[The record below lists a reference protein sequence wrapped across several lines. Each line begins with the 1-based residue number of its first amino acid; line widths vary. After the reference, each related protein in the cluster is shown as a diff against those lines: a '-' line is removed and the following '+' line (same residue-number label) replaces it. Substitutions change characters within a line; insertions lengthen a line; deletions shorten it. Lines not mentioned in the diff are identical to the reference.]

1 MSSFFDYMNNNQT
14 LKFLFD
20 FMEYGLNTDRL
31 NILLPHF
38 KSFEINNDVLTQE
51 HIHHVK
57 QVVMDNMVAHG
68 YSRRD
73 VMEIENTLSICGIA
87 AVSVQSE
94 AVLRN
99 DVDMSWAARYFD
111 YIKNINDEELQL
123 LWSKILVQEIKKRN
137 SYYKRTLDVFY
148 KADKFEID
156 WFFEITKYVF
166 DKSCVPEFILSDNK
180 FYPFNKF
187 QTLIDAG
194 FVNASLGSL
203 SYPGE
208 VIMHLA
214 SVDIKIEISKP
225 PFGFS
230 IYTLTD
236 AGTQLFDLQP
246 EPASEEYISKLK
258 EVIER
263 GNLAK
268 VVAIERK

>member
-1 MSSFFDYMNNNQT
+1 MSSFFDFINNNQA
-14 LKFLFD
+14 LQILLG
-20 FMEYGLNTDRL
+20 FMELGLNTERL

-38 KSFEINNDVLTQE
+38 KTFDLCDDVFTKE
-51 HIHHVK
+51 HVYQFK
-57 QVVMDNMVAHG
+57 REVEDDMLAHG

-73 VMEIENTLSICGIA
+73 VMEIGNTLSICGIA
-87 AVSVQSE
+87 AVSIQSDP
-94 AVLRN
+94 VLRN
-99 DVDMSWAARYFD
+99 DVDMSWVARYFD
-111 YIKNINDEELQL
+111 YIKNINDEELQP
-123 LWSKILVQEIKKRN
+123 LWSKILVQEIKKQN

-166 DKSCVPEFILSDNK
+166 DKSCVPEFILSNNR
-180 FYPFNKF
+180 FYPFNRF

-194 FVNASLGSL
+194 FVNASRGSL

-208 VIMHLA
+208 VIMQLT
-214 SVDIKIEISKP
+214 SVDIKIEIPKP

-236 AGTQLFDLQP
+236 AGSQLFDLQP
-246 EPASEEYISKLK
+246 EAASEEYISKLK

>member
-14 LKFLFD
+14 LKFLFGL
-20 FMEYGLNTDRL
+20 MEYGLNTDRL

-51 HIHHVK
+51 HIHHFK
-57 QVVMDNMVAHG
+57 QVVMDNMVAQG

-73 VMEIENTLSICGIA
+73 VMEMGNILSICGIA

-111 YIKNINDEELQL
+111 YIKNINDEDLQL

-208 VIMHLA
+208 VIMHLT
-214 SVDIKIEISKP
+214 SVDIKIEIPKP

-236 AGTQLFDLQP
+236 ASTQLFDLQP
-246 EPASEEYISKLK
+246 VPASEEYISKLK